1 MAGWRLVKGA
11 KASFCLPPE
20 PPTSHGWGEGLAL
33 QAAPHAGGEPGALPD
48 PGPSPSSVL
57 QWGPLTEQTSKIT
70 AVMGAQPM
78 F

>member
-1 MAGWRLVKGA
+1 MEGA

-33 QAAPHAGGEPGALPD
+33 QAAPHAEGEPGALPD
-48 PGPSPSSVL
+48 PGPSPCSVL
-57 QWGPLTEQTSKIT
+57 PLTEQTSKIT
-70 AVMGAQPM
+70 AVMGAQLM